1 VNSVIINISVL
12 SKLPYWRIKATT
24 VAVNGTKIAN
34 FNGLDKNYW
43 IKSVICGKNKHITVK
58 KKPLSYK
65 LTK

>member
-1 VNSVIINISVL
+1 M
-12 SKLPYWRIKATT
+12 SKLSYWRIKATT
-24 VAVNGTKIAN
+24 VAMNGTKIVN

-58 KKPLSYK
+58 KKNLSYK